1 MIQTAQHVTANEAW
15 HLSGLKQWQAAQG
28 HTFTYKVKQ
37 HKLIWETSTK
47 YAKLPETMVYIL
59 TAGENEIS
67 WILKNKIE
75 INKGDV
81 EWRDGFEFNSQV
93 KAHKEKHRGRNE
105 YIYFPS

>member
-1 MIQTAQHVTANEAW
+1 
-15 HLSGLKQWQAAQG
+15 
-28 HTFTYKVKQ
+28 
-37 HKLIWETSTK
+37 
-47 YAKLPETMVYIL
+47 MVYVL

-75 INKGDV
+75 ISKGDV

-93 KAHKEKHRGRNE
+93 KALKEKHRGRNE